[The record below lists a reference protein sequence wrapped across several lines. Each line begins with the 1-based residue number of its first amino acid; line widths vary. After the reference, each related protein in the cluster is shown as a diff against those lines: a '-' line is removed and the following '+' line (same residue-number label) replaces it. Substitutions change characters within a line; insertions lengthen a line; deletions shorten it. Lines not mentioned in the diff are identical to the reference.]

1 MPIRAHLL
9 WHPPTPMT
17 LDALQA
23 RGGWQLLAAPE
34 ERVGGEAALAL
45 AAGQL
50 PAGAGLVLGSGGSSG
65 GRRWCLQPWGHL
77 EASAA
82 ACGQWLAAQGFQLSG
97 LTLVNPLPLH
107 HMSGLMPLLRAR
119 AWGADLVNLSPAQL
133 KQPAELL
140 ALQAGWRQPLLLS
153 LVPTQLQRLL
163 DHPSGLAW
171 LQRFALI
178 WLGGAG
184 LCVELAER
192 ARQARLRL
200 APCYGAT
207 ETAAMVCALEPD
219 RFLAGVAGCG
229 HPFADCQL
237 RLGEQG
243 AIELRTARLSPGWLQ
258 HGALVPFA
266 SPPPWWR
273 SGDGGRLSRD
283 GLEVLGRLDGA
294 INSGGDT
301 VFPEQVEQRLLAL
314 AAAAGLPLAALLL
327 LGEPEERWGERLVGL
342 FRPLPE
348 ACDPAATAQLA
359 AALTT
364 LARQLPPSQRPHRW
378 LACPQLAPSS
388 LGKWQ
393 RGHWRPWLGGP

>member
-1 MPIRAHLL
+1 
-9 WHPPTPMT
+9 MT

-34 ERVGGEAALAL
+34 ERAAGEAALAL
-45 AAGQL
+45 ASGQL
-50 PAGAGLVLGSGGSSG
+50 PPGAGLVLGSGGSGG

-82 ACGQWLAAQGFQLSG
+82 ACGQWLAAQGFELSV

>member
-1 MPIRAHLL
+1 
-9 WHPPTPMT
+9 MT

-23 RGGWQLLAAPE
+23 RGGWQLLAPPE
-34 ERVGGEAALAL
+34 ERVAGEAALAL

-50 PAGAGLVLGSGGSSG
+50 PAAAGLVLGSGGSSG
-65 GRRWCLQPWGHL
+65 GRRWCLQPWSHL

-97 LTLVNPLPLH
+97 LTLVNPLPGH
-107 HMSGLMPLLRAR
+107 HMSGLMPQLRAR
-119 AWGADLVNLSPAQL
+119 AWGADLCNLSPSQL
-133 KQPAELL
+133 KRPEELL
-140 ALQAGWRQPLLLS
+140 DLQAHWRQPRLLS

-163 DHPSGLAW
+163 EHPSGLGW
-171 LQRFALI
+171 LQRFELI

-184 LCVELAER
+184 LPGELAER

-207 ETAAMVCALEPD
+207 ESAAMVCALEPD
-219 RFLAGVAGCG
+219 RFLAGSAGCG
-229 HPFADCQL
+229 HPFVDCQL
-237 RLGEQG
+237 RFGQQG

-258 HGALVPFA
+258 DGRLVPFA
-266 SPPPWWR
+266 KASGWWC
-273 SGDGGRLSRD
+273 SGDGGRLTHQ

-294 INSGGDT
+294 INSGGET

-314 AAAAGLPLAALLL
+314 TGSAGLPLAALLV
-327 LGEPEERWGERLVGL
+327 LGEPDPLWGERLVGL

-348 ACDPAATAQLA
+348 ASDPGPVTQLETS
-359 AALTT
+359 LQT

-378 LACPQLAPSS
+378 LACPDLAPSE

-393 RGHWRPWLGGP
+393 RGHWRSWLTRP

>member
-1 MPIRAHLL
+1 
-9 WHPPTPMT
+9 
-17 LDALQA
+17 
-23 RGGWQLLAAPE
+23 
-34 ERVGGEAALAL
+34 
-45 AAGQL
+45 
-50 PAGAGLVLGSGGSSG
+50 
-65 GRRWCLQPWGHL
+65 
-77 EASAA
+77 
-82 ACGQWLAAQGFQLSG
+82 
-97 LTLVNPLPLH
+97 LPLH
-107 HMSGLMPLLRAR
+107 HVSGLLPVVRTR
-119 AWGADLVNLSPAQL
+119 QWGAQLGLLPAAWMRDPDLLAQAAPLPAQR
-133 KQPAELL
+133 PVV
-140 ALQAGWRQPLLLS
+140 LS
-153 LVPTQLQRLL
+153 LVPTQLTRLMTTAAGV
-163 DHPSGLAW
+163 DW
-171 LQRFALI
+171 LRRCAVI
-178 WLGGAG
+178 WVGGAA
-184 LCVELAER
+184 LAPTLAAR
-192 ARQARLRL
+192 ARQLGLRL
-200 APCYGAT
+200 SPCYGAT

-378 LACPQLAPSS
+378 LACLQLAPSS

-393 RGHWRPWLGGP
+393 RGHWRQWLGGP

>member
-1 MPIRAHLL
+1 
-9 WHPPTPMT
+9 MT
-17 LDALQA
+17 LDALRA

-34 ERVGGEAALAL
+34 ERAAGEAALAQG
-45 AAGQL
+45 AGQL

-65 GRRWCLQPWGHL
+65 GRRWCLQPWANL
-77 EASAA
+77 EASVA
-82 ACGQWLAAQGFQLSG
+82 ACGQWLAAQGFQLAG
-97 LTLVNPLPLH
+97 PTLVNPLPGH
-107 HMSGLMPLLRAR
+107 HMSGLMPQLRAR

-133 KQPAELL
+133 KQPGELL
-140 ALQAGWRQPLLLS
+140 ELQAGWRRPLLLS

-163 DHPSGLAW
+163 AQPSGLAW
-171 LQRFALI
+171 LQGFEMI

-184 LCVELAER
+184 LSLELAER
-192 ARQARLRL
+192 ARQVRLRL

-258 HGALVPFA
+258 DGALVPFA
-266 SPPPWWR
+266 GPSPWWR
-273 SGDGGRLSRD
+273 SGDGGRLTPQ

-294 INSGGDT
+294 INSGGHT
-301 VFPEQVEQRLLAL
+301 VFPEQVEQQLLAL
-314 AAAAGLPLAALLL
+314 AGAAGLPLAALLL
-327 LGEPEERWGERLVGL
+327 LGEPDPIWGESLVGL
-342 FRPLPE
+342 YRPLPG
-348 ACDPAATAQLA
+348 AGDPAANQLA
-359 AALTT
+359 EALKT
-364 LARQLPPSQRPHRW
+364 LARQLPPSHRPQRW
-378 LACPQLAPSS
+378 LVCPELAPSA

-393 RGHWRPWLGGP
+393 RGQWRLWVATQGPR